1 MTPLYAARSPLVAA
15 RELGGEMI
23 IMSAVDSTLFT
34 LNEVATAIWKAAD
47 GVTPLRDIIEQQICA
62 EYDVL
67 PADAV
72 ADAESFVQELAS
84 HGILLISEKP
94 IVGSSSANPRRTP

>member
-1 MTPLYAARSPLVAA
+1 VTPLYAARSPLVAA

-23 IMSAVDSTLFT
+23 IMSAADSTLFT

-47 GVTPLRDIIEQQICA
+47 GVTPLREIIEQKVCA
-62 EYDVL
+62 EYDVV
-67 PADAV
+67 PAVAV

-94 IVGSSSANPRRTP
+94 ILGSSSVNPRRTP

>member
-1 MTPLYAARSPLVAA
+1 LVAA

>member
-23 IMSAVDSTLFT
+23 IMSAADSTLFT

-47 GVTPLRDIIEQQICA
+47 GVTPLREIIEQKVCA
-62 EYDVL
+62 DYDVV
-67 PADAV
+67 PAVAV

-94 IVGSSSANPRRTP
+94 ILGSPSANPPRTP

>member
-1 MTPLYAARSPLVAA
+1 LVAA

-23 IMSAVDSTLFT
+23 IMSAADSTLFT

-47 GVTPLRDIIEQQICA
+47 GVTPLREIIEQNVCA
-62 EYDVL
+62 EYDVV
-67 PADAV
+67 PAVAV

-94 IVGSSSANPRRTP
+94 ILGSSSANSRRTP